1 MVAKGA
7 TDVGVQLFQ
16 KCHRKIESSLS
27 RFVESISELFPVIII
42 VILFAVVGVGLTA
55 WSKMNNKWCFAIPEP
70 KGGTYKEAPTTADD
84 PPIIKNSSKN
94 GPSKEEKTKPTIDE
108 NNPV

>member
-1 MVAKGA
+1 MSQEQ
-7 TDVGVQLFQ
+7 TIQNNF
-16 KCHRKIESSLS
+16 
-27 RFVESISELFPVIII
+27 ISVIII

-55 WSKMNNKWCFAIPEP
+55 WSKMNQKWCFAIPEP

-94 GPSKEEKTKPTIDE
+94 GPSKEEKTKPTLDE
-108 NNPV
+108 NTENPV